1 MRAQS
6 LIEGIKARLTPLSE
20 TAGLD
25 AQVLLAHVIGSSR
38 AWVLAHPEA
47 CLTEEQNADVERLM
61 ARLEQGEP
69 LPYVLG
75 TWEFYGLAFAV
86 SPAALIPRPETE
98 LMVETALA
106 WLRSHPGRRL
116 AAEVGTGS
124 GCVAV
129 ALAKNCPDV
138 RVVASDLSWD
148 ALELAQRN
156 VSRHGVMDRVG
167 LVQADLLAPSARGY
181 DLICANL
188 PYIPSDQLRSLRV
201 SRWEPRQALDGGE
214 DGLAQIRRLL
224 RQAPEML
231 AGGGL
236 ALLEIEERQGERAE
250 ALARRAFPEAKVR
263 LLKDLAGR
271 DRLLR
276 IVAAS

>member
-1 MRAQS
+1 MRAPS
-6 LIEGIKARLTPLSE
+6 LIEGIKARLASLSE

-47 CLTEEQNADVERLM
+47 RLTEQQSATMERLL

-75 TWEFYGLAFAV
+75 SWEFYGLAFAV

-98 LMVETALA
+98 LMVEAALD
-106 WLRSHPGRRL
+106 WLRNRPGRRL

-129 ALAKNCPDV
+129 ALAKNCLDV
-138 RVVASDLSWD
+138 RVIASDLSWD
-148 ALELAQRN
+148 ALELAQQN

-167 LVQADLLAPSARGY
+167 LVQADLLAPSARRY

-250 ALARRAFPEAKVR
+250 ALARRAFPEAEVR

-271 DRLLR
+271 DRSLR
-276 IVAAS
+276 IEAAG

>member
-1 MRAQS
+1 LRAQS
-6 LIEGIKARLTPLSE
+6 LIEGIKARLASLSE

-47 CLTEEQNADVERLM
+47 RLTEQQSATMERLL

-75 TWEFYGLAFAV
+75 SWEFYGLAFAV

-98 LMVETALA
+98 LMVEAALD
-106 WLRSHPGRRL
+106 WLRNRPGRRL

-148 ALELAQRN
+148 ALELARQN

-167 LVQADLLAPSARGY
+167 LVQADLLAPSARRY

-231 AGGGL
+231 RGGGL

-271 DRLLR
+271 DRSLR
-276 IVAAS
+276 IEAAG